1 MLKIEDFKK
10 TIAKNTRL
18 LGLDLGKKRIGVAIC
33 DSNKKIATPYTT
45 LIKNNL
51 KDFLNDLKK
60 IISENDIQGL
70 VVGNPINM
78 DGTHGKSAQSVND
91 FSKLISKNI
100 SLPITLWD
108 ERLSSSAAYKLSS
121 EINIKAAKKIKKI
134 DENSAAFILQGAI
147 DFLNN

>member
-1 MLKIEDFKK
+1 MDTIEEFNKK
-10 TIAKNTRL
+10 LDKSSRL

-45 LIKNNL
+45 LFKDNL
-51 KDFLNDLKK
+51 NDFLNELKK

-70 VVGNPINM
+70 VIGYPINM

-121 EINIKAAKKIKKI
+121 GINIKAAKKIKKI

-147 DFLNN
+147 DFINN